1 MDVAVT
7 LPSLTDTLQ
16 PWGNFFST
24 LGEGS
29 ATMIGLLFVAVSITS
44 GVFSGDR
51 PEAMRV
57 FLTASV
63 VHFTSILAVSL
74 IVLAPHASWML
85 FAGMVLCCGLF
96 GLGYSG
102 VACHSTMRTG
112 LYARID
118 LEDRTWYM
126 LLPVIA
132 YLAESLSAVTLAIR
146 PYWGCAGLAVSVGL
160 LLLTAV
166 HNAWDITLWSTT
178 RQR

>member
-1 MDVAVT
+1 MGAAT

-16 PWGNFFST
+16 PWGNFYSV

-44 GVFSGDR
+44 GVFSSDR

-63 VHFTSILAVSL
+63 VHFASILAVSL
-74 IVLAPHASWML
+74 VVLAPHTSWML
-85 FAGMVLCCGLF
+85 FGGMVLCCGLF

-102 VACHSTMRTG
+102 IACHSTMRTG

-118 LEDRTWYM
+118 LEDRTWY
-126 LLPVIA
+126 LVLPIIA
-132 YLAESLSAVTLAIR
+132 YLAELLSAVALAVR
-146 PYWGCAGLAVSVGL
+146 PYLGCTGLALSTGL

-178 RQR
+178 RER